1 MIPPNKDL
9 LNKKNMSNLII
20 PESSNETLNQN
31 KKILNDNISESEIPN
46 EIKIEVNQSDKN
58 NE

>member
-1 MIPPNKDL
+1 LIPPNKDL